1 MKKEK
6 GKKYEPEFKLRLA
19 KEYLETDKTLEEV
32 AQENGISSKTLNNWT
47 VKYREEGEGAFLKGV
62 RVGSFIRDPNK
73 IPPVLY
79 KELGLDKI
87 RENPSE
93 LKGPFTEKEKLL
105 LEIAE
110 YKLQVKIL
118 KEALKKKREAE

>member
-1 MKKEK
+1 MKYPR
-6 GKKYEPEFKLRLA
+6 GKRYDPEFKLRLA
-19 KEYLETDKTLEEV
+19 KEFVETDKTLEEI

-47 VKYREEGEGAFLKGV
+47 VKYRKEGEAAFFKV
-62 RVGSFIRDPNK
+62 SRSGSFIRDPNK

-110 YKLQVKIL
+110 YKLQVNIL
-118 KEALKKKREAE
+118 KEALKKKRETE

>member
-6 GKKYEPEFKLRLA
+6 GKNYEPEFKLRLA

-47 VKYREEGEGAFLKGV
+47 VKYREEGEGAFFKGS
-62 RVGSFIRDPNK
+62 RAGSFIRDPNK

>member
-1 MKKEK
+1 MKHPK
-6 GKKYEPEFKLRLA
+6 GKYYDPEFKLRLA
-19 KEYLETDKTLEEV
+19 KEFVETDRTLEEI
-32 AQENGISSKTLNNWT
+32 AQENGIDSKLLSKWT
-47 VKYREEGEGAFLKGV
+47 VKYRKEGEAAFFKGSQS
-62 RVGSFIRDPNK
+62 GSFIRDPNK

-93 LKGPFTEKEKLL
+93 LKGSFTEKEKLL

>member
-1 MKKEK
+1 MKREK
-6 GKKYEPEFKLRLA
+6 GKNYEPEFKLRLA
-19 KEYLETDKTLEEV
+19 KEYLETEKTLEEI
-32 AQENGISSKTLNNWT
+32 AQENGIDSKLLSKWT
-47 VKYREEGEGAFLKGV
+47 VKYREEGEGAFFKGS
-62 RVGSFIRDPNK
+62 RAGSFIRDPNK

>member
-1 MKKEK
+1 VKKEK
-6 GKKYEPEFKLRLA
+6 GKNYEPEFKLRLA

-47 VKYREEGEGAFLKGV
+47 VKYREEGEGAFFKGS
-62 RVGSFIRDPNK
+62 RAGSFIRDPNK

>member
-1 MKKEK
+1 MKYPR
-6 GKKYEPEFKLRLA
+6 GRQYDPEFKLRLA
-19 KEYLETDKTLEEV
+19 KEFLETDKTLEEI
-32 AQENGISSKTLNNWT
+32 AQENGITSRLLSKWT
-47 VKYREEGEGAFLKGV
+47 VKYREEGEDAFFKGS
-62 RVGSFIRDPNK
+62 RGGSFIRDPNK

-87 RENPSE
+87 RENPSD